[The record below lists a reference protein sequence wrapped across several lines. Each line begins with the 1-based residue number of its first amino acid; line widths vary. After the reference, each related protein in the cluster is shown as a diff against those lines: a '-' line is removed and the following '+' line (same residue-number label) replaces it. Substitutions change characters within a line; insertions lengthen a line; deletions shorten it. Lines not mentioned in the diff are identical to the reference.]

1 MRTGCHDD
9 RDGQARRWYPL
20 EHGAVGD
27 FDLSVADGVA
37 EAVAGAPWTKVRPRI
52 NHVAMHLLV
61 PHLPFGG
68 VGPSGMGAHH
78 GEWGFQT
85 MSHRKAVLAKTT
97 KPDLKLLYPRYTEK
111 GLKTMRR
118 LFCPV

>member
-1 MRTGCHDD
+1 MVWPR
-9 RDGQARRWYPL
+9 QWQ
-20 EHGAVGD
+20 
-27 FDLSVADGVA
+27 
-37 EAVAGAPWTKVRPRI
+37 APWTKVRPRI

-111 GLKTMRR
+111 GLKTMRTVLPGVNLR
-118 LFCPV
+118 QISGYLGRCPQ

>member
-9 RDGQARRWYPL
+9 RFGQVRRWYPL

-37 EAVAGAPWTKVRPRI
+37 EAVAGAVDEGTTK
-52 NHVAMHLLV
+52 NHHVAMHLLV